1 MARQFPTRRAL
12 ALALP
17 FTLAASMAVA
27 QDSQVSGPV
36 LPPQQPD
43 ARSVPEKVDPPL
55 SKTAPDSTG
64 TLSEQLKDSEG
75 VIKPPAGVD
84 PEMHVPAPQTGSGVV
99 IPPPGTNPGD
109 PVQPK

>member
-1 MARQFPTRRAL
+1 MARHTLLRCAL

-17 FTLAASMAVA
+17 LTVAAGGALA
-27 QDSQVSGPV
+27 QDAQGSGPV

-55 SKTAPDSTG
+55 GDSTPDTTG
-64 TLSEQLKDSEG
+64 TLSDKLEDSEG

-99 IPPPGTNPGD
+99 IPPPGSSPSD